1 MAGLTDAKDQI
12 AGTAREIPA
21 RTRDGGGMTP
31 RWYALMTQP
40 RKEWA
45 VDERLREQ
53 GYETFFPF
61 HTAVKR
67 ISARKWGTTSV
78 KRAYFPRYLF
88 VRVKDDQSLYPVE
101 KTIGAVG
108 LIRFGQEVIEIPAKV
123 IQALA
128 QRIATGTFEPE
139 PKATGPKP
147 GERYRLGEEAGAFY
161 GLVAIIRQ
169 VAKGNRE
176 VSVWLDLFGGR
187 VEASVAPEML
197 EERVT

>member
-1 MAGLTDAKDQI
+1 M
-12 AGTAREIPA
+12 TA
-21 RTRDGGGMTP
+21 

-88 VRVKDDQSLYPVE
+88 VLVKDEQPLYPVE

-108 LIRFGQEVIEIPAKV
+108 LVRFGQDPIEIPAKIIRV
-123 IQALA
+123 LA
-128 QRIATGTFEPE
+128 ERVASGRFEPE
-139 PKATGPKP
+139 KRDDSPQE

-161 GLVAIIRQ
+161 GLVAIIRKS
-169 VAKGNRE
+169 AEGNRE
-176 VSVWLDLFGGR
+176 ISVWLDLFGGR

-197 EERVT
+197 EERV